1 MKNVHDPYDAAR
13 AKLGRENPESWVWD
27 EDGVELAGHFRGPD
41 TGTMKDGTEVPLRII
56 ETKDG
61 RYRSLWLFESPQD
74 LRRVFDD
81 LDRDGLEEGD
91 YVIVRRLPKRQFTD
105 EKSGERRYFVPFAGT
120 RISAAELVE
129 PEDEATDEATETDLA
144 SEREERDTA
153 ASGLLNAPLGGTES
167 AA

>member
-1 MKNVHDPYDAAR
+1 MGTVNDPYDAAR

-27 EDGVELAGHFRGPD
+27 EDGDEIAGHFRGHD
-41 TGTMKDGTEVPLRII
+41 IGTMKDKTEVPIRII

-61 RYRSLWLFESPQD
+61 RYRSLWLFESPQE

-81 LDRDGLEEGD
+81 LDEDGLEEGD
-91 YVIVRRLPKRQFTD
+91 YVIVRRQPKRQFTD

-120 RISAAELVE
+120 RISAAELAE
-129 PEDEATDEATETDLA
+129 PDGEASDEATETALA

-153 ASGLLNAPLGGTES
+153 TSRALNAPLGGTKS